1 VLKVA
6 LRGLLVHKA
15 RLLLTF
21 AAVAFGV
28 AFVGGV
34 LVLTDTMNRAFDDL
48 FADIFRDTDAV
59 VRSDETIDSDWGEL
73 RALIDAEVLDEV
85 LAADGVAAADGT
97 VGGYARVVGKDGEP
111 VGDPLM
117 GAPTIGGDWS
127 EVDALNPFDLTD
139 GRAPQADGEIVI
151 DRGTSKDTG
160 YEVGDRVTVQTRDL
174 ADEYEVVGIARFGTT
189 DSPGG
194 ATYVMWTLDEA
205 QRLLAEEGRFG
216 AISVEGEEGVSQDDL
231 AASIAGN
238 VEASGTGGVEV
249 LTGDEITEETQ
260 NDIKEQLGFLT
271 QFFLVFAVIAVFV
284 GTFVIYNSF
293 SIIVAQRTREM
304 ALLRA
309 IGARRRQVRRAVVV
323 EAIVIGLAG
332 SVLGFF
338 AGLGLA
344 AFLGTVLQLPP
355 GALAVLPSAVITAI
369 LTGLIVT
376 VFSALVPAW
385 RASRVPPLA
394 AMRDVAVDT
403 TGRSRV
409 RVALGLLVLAAG
421 GVALVSGALDG
432 EVPVVGLGAGL
443 LFLGLLLVSPG
454 LARPVSRLVG
464 SPLARVRGVAG
475 TLARENA
482 GRNPKRTSATAQALM
497 IGVGLVAFILVINS
511 SIRASI
517 DQTLEESFAGDF
529 VVDSGT
535 FGMVGL
541 PPDVAEQIA
550 ELPEVAVVAPMRWS
564 PAVVDGDQ
572 TAVAAATGDGFDM
585 LDLQI
590 VEGSAALGPGDLVIT
605 EDEARSAGLA
615 LGDTVEVSF
624 LDDRRPGDERVA
636 TVSGIYDD
644 TTAAGGIGSYVVS
657 LDDMTAAVPTSTDNQ
672 VFVQLAEGVSVAE
685 AQPGIERVVEP
696 FATAE
701 VQSVDEYKD
710 TIGAQLD
717 IVLNLVIGL
726 LVIAVI
732 IALLGIANTI
742 ALSVIERTRELGLL
756 RAVGMRRRQ
765 LRSAIRWE
773 SVIISLFGTLMGLAF
788 GLAGGWGMVRALR
801 DEGFG
806 VFRVPVTMLVVIA
819 LLAGFLGMVAALIP
833 AWRASRM
840 NVLEAISTE

>member
-1 VLKVA
+1 
-6 LRGLLVHKA
+6 
-15 RLLLTF
+15 
-21 AAVAFGV
+21 
-28 AFVGGV
+28 
-34 LVLTDTMNRAFDDL
+34 
-48 FADIFRDTDAV
+48 
-59 VRSDETIDSDWGEL
+59 
-73 RALIDAEVLDEV
+73 
-85 LAADGVAAADGT
+85 
-97 VGGYARVVGKDGEP
+97 
-111 VGDPLM
+111 
-117 GAPTIGGDWS
+117 
-127 EVDALNPFDLTD
+127 
-139 GRAPQADGEIVI
+139 
-151 DRGTSKDTG
+151 
-160 YEVGDRVTVQTRDL
+160 
-174 ADEYEVVGIARFGTT
+174 
-189 DSPGG
+189 
-194 ATYVMWTLDEA
+194 
-205 QRLLAEEGRFG
+205 
-216 AISVEGEEGVSQDDL
+216 
-231 AASIAGN
+231 
-238 VEASGTGGVEV
+238 
-249 LTGDEITEETQ
+249 
-260 NDIKEQLGFLT
+260 
-271 QFFLVFAVIAVFV
+271 
-284 GTFVIYNSF
+284 
-293 SIIVAQRTREM
+293 
-304 ALLRA
+304 
-309 IGARRRQVRRAVVV
+309 
-323 EAIVIGLAG
+323 
-332 SVLGFF
+332 
-338 AGLGLA
+338 
-344 AFLGTVLQLPP
+344 
-355 GALAVLPSAVITAI
+355 
-369 LTGLIVT
+369 
-376 VFSALVPAW
+376 
-385 RASRVPPLA
+385 
-394 AMRDVAVDT
+394 
-403 TGRSRV
+403 
-409 RVALGLLVLAAG
+409 
-421 GVALVSGALDG
+421 VSGALDG

>member
-1 VLKVA
+1 
-6 LRGLLVHKA
+6 
-15 RLLLTF
+15 
-21 AAVAFGV
+21 
-28 AFVGGV
+28 
-34 LVLTDTMNRAFDDL
+34 
-48 FADIFRDTDAV
+48 
-59 VRSDETIDSDWGEL
+59 
-73 RALIDAEVLDEV
+73 
-85 LAADGVAAADGT
+85 
-97 VGGYARVVGKDGEP
+97 
-111 VGDPLM
+111 
-117 GAPTIGGDWS
+117 
-127 EVDALNPFDLTD
+127 
-139 GRAPQADGEIVI
+139 
-151 DRGTSKDTG
+151 
-160 YEVGDRVTVQTRDL
+160 
-174 ADEYEVVGIARFGTT
+174 
-189 DSPGG
+189 
-194 ATYVMWTLDEA
+194 
-205 QRLLAEEGRFG
+205 
-216 AISVEGEEGVSQDDL
+216 
-231 AASIAGN
+231 
-238 VEASGTGGVEV
+238 
-249 LTGDEITEETQ
+249 
-260 NDIKEQLGFLT
+260 
-271 QFFLVFAVIAVFV
+271 
-284 GTFVIYNSF
+284 
-293 SIIVAQRTREM
+293 
-304 ALLRA
+304 
-309 IGARRRQVRRAVVV
+309 
-323 EAIVIGLAG
+323 
-332 SVLGFF
+332 
-338 AGLGLA
+338 
-344 AFLGTVLQLPP
+344 
-355 GALAVLPSAVITAI
+355 
-369 LTGLIVT
+369 
-376 VFSALVPAW
+376 
-385 RASRVPPLA
+385 
-394 AMRDVAVDT
+394 
-403 TGRSRV
+403 
-409 RVALGLLVLAAG
+409 
-421 GVALVSGALDG
+421 
-432 EVPVVGLGAGL
+432 
-443 LFLGLLLVSPG
+443 
-454 LARPVSRLVG
+454 
-464 SPLARVRGVAG
+464 
-475 TLARENA
+475 
-482 GRNPKRTSATAQALM
+482 
-497 IGVGLVAFILVINS
+497 
-511 SIRASI
+511 
-517 DQTLEESFAGDF
+517 
-529 VVDSGT
+529 
-535 FGMVGL
+535 
-541 PPDVAEQIA
+541 
-550 ELPEVAVVAPMRWS
+550 
-564 PAVVDGDQ
+564 
-572 TAVAAATGDGFDM
+572 M